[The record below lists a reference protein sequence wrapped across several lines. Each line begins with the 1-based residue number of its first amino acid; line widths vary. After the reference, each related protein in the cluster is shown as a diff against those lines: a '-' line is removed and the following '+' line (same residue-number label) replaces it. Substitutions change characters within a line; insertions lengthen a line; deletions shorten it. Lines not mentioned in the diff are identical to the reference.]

1 MLKTISARLLVAPL
15 VLTLALSAALPAAA
29 EVLELPGPASAA
41 SVEPAL
47 ALPTRG
53 EAQSRV
59 LRRYGE
65 PLTRHAAVGG
75 GSAAQPPITRWDYN
89 SASGG
94 FSVFFENDHVVDAVV
109 PDRPA
114 PLFNTDELSAAGGR

>member
-1 MLKTISARLLVAPL
+1 MLKTISARQFVA
-15 VLTLALSAALPAAA
+15 TLALTQALTSTLPAAA
-29 EVLELPGPASAA
+29 EVLELQSPASAA
-41 SVEPAL
+41 GEPAI

-53 EAQSRV
+53 EAQSKV
-59 LRRYGE
+59 LKRYGE

-75 GSAAQPPITRWDYN
+75 GSAVQPPITRWDYN

-94 FSVFFENDHVVDAVV
+94 FSVFFENDHVVDVVV

-114 PLFNTDELSAAGGR
+114 PLFNTDELSAAGG